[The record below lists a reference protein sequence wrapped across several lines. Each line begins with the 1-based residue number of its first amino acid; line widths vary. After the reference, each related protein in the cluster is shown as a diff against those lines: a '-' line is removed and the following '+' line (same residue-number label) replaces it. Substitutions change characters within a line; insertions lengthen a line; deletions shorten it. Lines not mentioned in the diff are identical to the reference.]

1 MNIINIVICL
11 WLNTKRI
18 CESFFLSFYQLHLL
32 VLSSCFVSS
41 CALFFLTVLLIGP
54 GKLGRCFPLEKIHLW
69 FCQVSGEGRGQGT
82 PATWNYLK
90 ANFSYIYIYPLIYLF
105 LKYFIPWSILQPKD
119 SLFSLLPKRQNT
131 SYIYG
136 SLPMRF
142 FIQPF
147 FFHSFESN
155 YARRVSSTSCTS
167 SFHNNCCKQGI

>member
-11 WLNTKRI
+11 WLNK
-18 CESFFLSFYQLHLL
+18 EFVSLFFFFLSVTSASSLIMFCFLMCF
-32 VLSSCFVSS
+32 VLSDCTAHWPWKTRKMLSFREDSS
-41 CALFFLTVLLIGP
+41 LILP
-54 GKLGRCFPLEKIHLW
+54 GIRE
-69 FCQVSGEGRGQGT
+69 ERGQGT

-136 SLPMRF
+136 SLPMWF

-147 FFHSFESN
+147 FFHNFESN